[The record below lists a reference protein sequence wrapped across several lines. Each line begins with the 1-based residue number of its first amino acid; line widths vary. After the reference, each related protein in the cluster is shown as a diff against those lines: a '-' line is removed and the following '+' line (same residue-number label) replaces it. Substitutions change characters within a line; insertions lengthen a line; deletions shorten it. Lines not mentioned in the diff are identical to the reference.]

1 MFIALLKRY
10 EAEIED
16 AVYRIDA
23 INEHN
28 LIIPE
33 HTDILGEVDKMLQ
46 KISNAEDRLAALR
59 RHYGQKKGRLVYIRD
74 LKSLKNFYK
83 KSNEKKVYFCT
94 FDLEVLI
101 LLTLGWTLYGTN
113 YV

>member
-1 MFIALLKRY
+1 MNDKMFIALLKRY

-59 RHYGQKKGRLVYIRD
+59 RQYGKK
-74 LKSLKNFYK
+74 KA
-83 KSNEKKVYFCT
+83 E
-94 FDLEVLI
+94 
-101 LLTLGWTLYGTN
+101 
-113 YV
+113 

>member
-46 KISNAEDRLAALR
+46 KICVKNC
-59 RHYGQKKGRLVYIRD
+59 
-74 LKSLKNFYK
+74 LKNSAYK
-83 KSNEKKVYFCT
+83 GNLPSPLSKKETFQVPCLIRNPSRSPYENLPGLLT
-94 FDLEVLI
+94 NFDLI
-101 LLTLGWTLYGTN
+101 DIQTKALLLF
-113 YV
+113 

>member
-1 MFIALLKRY
+1 MNDKMFIALLKRY

-59 RHYGQKKGRLVYIRD
+59 RHYGENKAKKNVM
-74 LKSLKNFYK
+74 
-83 KSNEKKVYFCT
+83 
-94 FDLEVLI
+94 
-101 LLTLGWTLYGTN
+101 
-113 YV
+113 

>member
-1 MFIALLKRY
+1 MKDKLLKTLLKKY
-10 EAEIED
+10 DAEIED
-16 AVYRIDA
+16 AIYRIDA

-59 RHYGQKKGRLVYIRD
+59 RHYG
-74 LKSLKNFYK
+74 
-83 KSNEKKVYFCT
+83 EKKAR
-94 FDLEVLI
+94 EI
-101 LLTLGWTLYGTN
+101 L
-113 YV
+113 

>member
-1 MFIALLKRY
+1 MKRY

-16 AVYRIDA
+16 AIYRIDA

-46 KISNAEDRLAALR
+46 KISSAEDRLAALR
-59 RHYGQKKGRLVYIRD
+59 RHYG
-74 LKSLKNFYK
+74 
-83 KSNEKKVYFCT
+83 EKKAK
-94 FDLEVLI
+94 EVM
-101 LLTLGWTLYGTN
+101 
-113 YV
+113 

>member
-46 KISNAEDRLAALR
+46 KISSAEDRLAALR
-59 RHYGQKKGRLVYIRD
+59 RHYG
-74 LKSLKNFYK
+74 
-83 KSNEKKVYFCT
+83 EKKAK
-94 FDLEVLI
+94 EVM
-101 LLTLGWTLYGTN
+101 
-113 YV
+113 

>member
-59 RHYGQKKGRLVYIRD
+59 GHYGQKKA
-74 LKSLKNFYK
+74 
-83 KSNEKKVYFCT
+83 E
-94 FDLEVLI
+94 
-101 LLTLGWTLYGTN
+101 
-113 YV
+113 

>member
-1 MFIALLKRY
+1 MFIALIKRY

-16 AVYRIDA
+16 AIYRIDA

-59 RHYGQKKGRLVYIRD
+59 QHYGQKKA
-74 LKSLKNFYK
+74 
-83 KSNEKKVYFCT
+83 E
-94 FDLEVLI
+94 
-101 LLTLGWTLYGTN
+101 
-113 YV
+113 

>member
-16 AVYRIDA
+16 AVDRIDA

-33 HTDILGEVDKMLQ
+33 HTAILGEVDKMLQ

-59 RHYGQKKGRLVYIRD
+59 RHYG
-74 LKSLKNFYK
+74 KNK
-83 KSNEKKVYFCT
+83 AQ
-94 FDLEVLI
+94 
-101 LLTLGWTLYGTN
+101 
-113 YV
+113 